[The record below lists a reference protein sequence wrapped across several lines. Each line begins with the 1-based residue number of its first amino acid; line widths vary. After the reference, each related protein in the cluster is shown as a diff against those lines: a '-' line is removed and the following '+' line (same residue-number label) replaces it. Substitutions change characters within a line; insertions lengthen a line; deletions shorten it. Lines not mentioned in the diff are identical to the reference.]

1 MSDMTQPDQ
10 SEVVDLTESPPLG
23 ELVAQATADLT
34 TLMRKEVELAKAEL
48 TADLDQAKRGGVL
61 FGTAGALAYLT
72 LLMLSFAAAWGLAA
86 VIPAGWA
93 FAIVGVVYG
102 IAALIAYQ
110 RAKREMANFSP
121 TPEQTIETLKED
133 VQWAK
138 HPTN

>member
-1 MSDMTQPDQ
+1 MSDMTQRDE
-10 SEVVDLTESPPLG
+10 SEVVDLTETQPLG

-34 TLMRKEVELAKAEL
+34 KLMRKEVELAKAEL
-48 TADLDQAKRGGVL
+48 TTDLNQAKRGGVL

-72 LLMLSFAAAWGLAA
+72 LLMLSFAAAWGLAS
-86 VIPAGWA
+86 IMPAGWA

-102 IAALIAYQ
+102 VAAFIAYR

-121 TPEQTIETLKED
+121 APEQTIETLKED